1 MLIYIISS
9 TACTVGM
16 CLLNRI
22 PKQMR
27 GQEEHAKT
35 YFFKHSILRVEIG
48 KITLEFVDVSVHSF
62 PT

>member
-1 MLIYIISS
+1 
-9 TACTVGM
+9 M

-27 GQEEHAKT
+27 GQEEHPKT